1 MKKMKK
7 VILLLF
13 GFICFLNGKAQTI
26 PSFPGAEGFGAG
38 TVGGRGGQVIYVTN
52 LNPSGP
58 GSLAEALATP
68 GSRYIL
74 FKVSGLINAAAEV
87 IYGDFTLAGQTS
99 PKGITVRGFVIDE
112 IYDTVGTGNNMII
125 RHIRSRP
132 NTDSTITGQGY
143 VLEDAFR
150 FDGASNT
157 IVDHCSFANAVD
169 ECVQMS
175 NSTHITLQNC
185 SLAETLGEHY
195 YLGGLL
201 MNYST
206 VEHPQDSISIH
217 HNVWN
222 RIGGRMP
229 EFSCESPYC
238 GSRPLNIELS
248 NNLIWD
254 QAINIWYNSNID
266 QTAPLPIDSFFLNM
280 NWVNN
285 YSVSRSTYTGGMIS
299 YDFLN
304 FSSNRFYANGNKM
317 NLYPTYS
324 DYDLFYCCNDFS
336 TTGNNPNTDFGTL
349 TQESI
354 RHPFPLI
361 TYTPTNQLTNYMYE
375 NVGAFPRDSMDRRLF
390 KFLPTNTPALPPVDS
405 LDQYHDAYILDFNSA
420 NPPSP
425 LTDSDNDGMPD
436 YWENSH
442 GLNNVIQDHN
452 GTGLSNSITGINGY
466 TNLEC
471 YINCLSDYLVSGQTS
486 FACGINGVTSIQ
498 AISMYD
504 EDEDVYVYPNPFSTQ
519 TTLQTSKMFI
529 DATLTV
535 YNSFGQQVKQLKNIS
550 GQAVTL
556 HMDTLPSGL
565 YFTRLT
571 QDNKIIARNN
581 LVITD

>member
-1 MKKMKK
+1 MRKMKK
-7 VILLLF
+7 AILLLF

-38 TVGGRGGQVIYVTN
+38 TLGGRGGQVIYVTN

-222 RIGGRMP
+222 RLGGRMP
-229 EFSCESPYC
+229 EFSCESYPY
-238 GSRPLNIELS
+238 GGKRKLNIELS
-248 NNLIWD
+248 NNFQPKLI
-254 QAINIWYNSNID
+254 IW
-266 QTAPLPIDSFFLNM
+266 
-280 NWVNN
+280 
-285 YSVSRSTYTGGMIS
+285 
-299 YDFLN
+299 
-304 FSSNRFYANGNKM
+304 
-317 NLYPTYS
+317 
-324 DYDLFYCCNDFS
+324 
-336 TTGNNPNTDFGTL
+336 
-349 TQESI
+349 
-354 RHPFPLI
+354 
-361 TYTPTNQLTNYMYE
+361 
-375 NVGAFPRDSMDRRLF
+375 
-390 KFLPTNTPALPPVDS
+390 
-405 LDQYHDAYILDFNSA
+405 
-420 NPPSP
+420 
-425 LTDSDNDGMPD
+425 
-436 YWENSH
+436 
-442 GLNNVIQDHN
+442 
-452 GTGLSNSITGINGY
+452 
-466 TNLEC
+466 
-471 YINCLSDYLVSGQTS
+471 
-486 FACGINGVTSIQ
+486 
-498 AISMYD
+498 
-504 EDEDVYVYPNPFSTQ
+504 
-519 TTLQTSKMFI
+519 
-529 DATLTV
+529 
-535 YNSFGQQVKQLKNIS
+535 
-550 GQAVTL
+550 
-556 HMDTLPSGL
+556 
-565 YFTRLT
+565 
-571 QDNKIIARNN
+571 
-581 LVITD
+581 